1 MNSELKILSNWNNYP
16 VVKASYQSPY
26 FREDITESIVQASEI
41 IARGNGRCYGDA
53 SLGNNVISMLK
64 YNNIL
69 QFDKELGVI
78 ACQSGVLLSDIL
90 EVIVP
95 NGWFLP
101 VTPGTQF
108 ITIGGALASDV
119 HGKNHHKE
127 GSFAD
132 FVLDFFLLKPD
143 GTIAQC
149 SKTTNVELF
158 WYTMGGMGL
167 TGIIL
172 EVTFTLKRIS
182 SQFIKEKQI
191 KASCLSEILEL
202 FETYNAYT
210 YSVAWIDCLKSGK
223 GFGRSILMLGEH
235 ATHEEVGD
243 RVSKK
248 KTEFTIPFYFPSFTL
263 NSTTIKAFNT
273 LFYHKNLKQVSEGI
287 VPYKPFF
294 YPLDAIY
301 DWNRIY
307 GKRGFLQYQ
316 FVIPQAVGK
325 KGIEVILK
333 RISQKKIGSFLAVLK
348 SFGPGTVPLSFQM
361 SGYTLAL
368 DMPLVNGLFTFL
380 DELDKIV
387 AEYGGRIYLSKDAR
401 MNSEIYYKTYPRS
414 YDFAQFVS
422 NLDPNSKVVSNLS
435 KRLKIK

>member
-1 MNSELKILSNWNNYP
+1 MGDKSVLLSNWNNFP
-16 VVKASYQSPY
+16 KIRTSFIDVTFK
-26 FREDITESIVQASEI
+26 EDLSNSLNQNESV

-53 SLGNNVISMLK
+53 SLGDNVINMLK
-64 YNNIL
+64 FNNIL
-69 QFDKELGVI
+69 RFDKEQGLI
-78 ACQSGVLLSDIL
+78 TCQSGVLLSDIL
-90 EVIVP
+90 ELIVP
-95 NGWFLP
+95 SGWFLP

-132 FVLDFFLLKPD
+132 FVVDFLILKPD
-143 GTIAQC
+143 GTIVQC
-149 SKTTNVELF
+149 SKTNNGELF

-172 EVTFTLKRIS
+172 EATFTLKKIS
-182 SQFIKEKQI
+182 SQFIREKQI
-191 KASCLSEILEL
+191 KASSLSEILEL
-202 FETYNAYT
+202 FDTYNAYT
-210 YSVAWIDCLKSGK
+210 YSVAWIDCLKGGK
-223 GFGRSILMLGEH
+223 AFGRSILMLGEH
-235 ATHEEVGD
+235 ATREEVGD

-263 NSTTIKAFNT
+263 NSATIKAFNT
-273 LFYHKNLKQVSEGI
+273 FFYHKNLRQVSEGI

-316 FVIPQAVGK
+316 FVIPRAVGK
-325 KGIEVILK
+325 MGIEVILK
-333 RISQKKIGSFLAVLK
+333 KISQKKVGSFLAVLK

-368 DMPLVNGLFTFL
+368 DMPLVNGLFAFL

-401 MNSEIYYKTYPRS
+401 MSSEIYYKTYPRS
-414 YDFAQFVS
+414 YDFGQFVAT
-422 NLDPNSKVVSNLS
+422 LDPNSKVVSNLS
-435 KRLKIK
+435 RRLKIK